1 MASILFIEVLGED
14 NMSNTDTEKIKK
26 RYNRV
31 ARVYDILEA
40 PMEMLAQG
48 SLRELVF
55 NKTEG
60 KLLEVGIGTG
70 KNIEYY
76 PERVEVV
83 GIDFSEKMLEK
94 ARERADQTDV
104 KVDLIEMD
112 AQNMDFA
119 NDTFDTI
126 VTTCV
131 FCSVPDPIK
140 GLKEIKRVCK
150 PEGRVVMLEHVRSE
164 NLILG
169 KFMDLI
175 NPIPVTLWGANINR
189 RTVDN
194 IKEAGLKIIE
204 VEDVASSLVKLIT
217 AQPE

>member
-1 MASILFIEVLGED
+1 
-14 NMSNTDTEKIKK
+14 MSNTDTEKIKK